1 MDNLLAIRGLCKNYD
16 GFALHDVDLTVPA
29 GSVVGFIGTNGAG
42 KTTTIKSALGAT
54 VPDDGS
60 IELFGQ
66 DVRAIPE
73 NRLAELKQHVGAVF
87 DACSF
92 PSGMRVRD
100 VGGMM
105 GRLYKAWDAS
115 GFDRRCTEF
124 GLSADKKVKELSR
137 GMGMKLMLACAL
149 SHDAALLV
157 LDEATAGLDPMARDE
172 VLDTL
177 RSFIAGGYADSD
189 GSEVPCERGIL
200 ISSHITSDLEKIADY
215 IVCIDKGRIVFA
227 SEKDAI
233 TETAGIARCRADQ
246 FAQVRE
252 SDDFAKVYFLAHS
265 YGTDMLVDDR
275 FSFQNRFPGI
285 TVDRATID
293 EYMSLRLKGG
303 VR

>member
-1 MDNLLAIRGLCKNYD
+1 MDNLLAIRGLCKHYD
-16 GFALHDVDLTVPA
+16 GFALRDVDLTVPA

-42 KTTTIKSALGAT
+42 KTTTIKSALGST
-54 VPDDGS
+54 VPDGGS

-66 DVRAIPE
+66 DVQMISE
-73 NRLAELKQHVGAVF
+73 NRLAELKQRVGAVF

-92 PSGMRVRD
+92 PYGMRICD
-100 VGGMM
+100 ISDMM
-105 GRLYKAWDAS
+105 ACLYTAWDAA
-115 GFDRRCTEF
+115 GFERCCTEF
-124 GLSADKKVKELSR
+124 GLSSDKKVKDLSR

-149 SHDAALLV
+149 SHDASLLV

-177 RSFIAGGYADSD
+177 RAFMADECAAPADSA
-189 GSEVPCERGIL
+189 GSHERGIL

-215 IVCIDKGRIVFA
+215 IVCIDAGRIVFA
-227 SEKDAI
+227 TEKDAI

-246 FAQVRE
+246 LARLQ
-252 SDDFAKVYFLAHS
+252 DDGDFDGMRFIAHS
-265 YGTDMLVDDR
+265 YGTDVLVDDR
-275 FSFQNRFPGI
+275 FAFHDRFPDI

-303 VR
+303 MR